1 MFVIVETFIPPGNNI
16 PSSGIFIEKTDEE
29 LEASQMFECRAIVK
43 NIVNFGVSEK
53 QKLQIIYLMAL
64 ELESRDALKA
74 ITDLVNELKNA
85 NDDIKFN
92 LTSENA
98 EYNKNKLLDV

>member
-1 MFVIVETFIPPGNNI
+1 MKIGK
-16 PSSGIFIEKTDEE
+16 SQEE
-29 LEASQMFECRAIVK
+29 LEADKMFECRAIVK

-53 QKLQIIYLMAL
+53 QKLQIIYLLAL
-64 ELESRDALKA
+64 ELESRDALKSL
-74 ITDLVNELKNA
+74 TNLVSDLKNS
-85 NDDIKFN
+85 NQDIKFN

>member
-1 MFVIVETFIPPGNNI
+1 MKIG
-16 PSSGIFIEKTDEE
+16 KTDEE